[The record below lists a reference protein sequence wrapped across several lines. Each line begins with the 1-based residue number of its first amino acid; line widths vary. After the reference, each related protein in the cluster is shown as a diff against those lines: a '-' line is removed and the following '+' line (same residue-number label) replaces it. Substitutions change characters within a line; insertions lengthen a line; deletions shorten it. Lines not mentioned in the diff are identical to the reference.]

1 MQVHWGR
8 MPTSSFTRSFKKVRN
23 ELNASEEA
31 ESSWSSRGFS
41 NFYYQRISVAN
52 LKGLGHFFLVA
63 EALLRNRGTF
73 RFVELPAVISHSITH
88 AAKLHMLW

>member
-1 MQVHWGR
+1 MR
-8 MPTSSFTRSFKKVRN
+8 NLAPKKEVAAN
-23 ELNASEEA
+23 GDATCPAATFELDASEEA

-63 EALLRNRGTF
+63 EALLRSAGNVPFG
-73 RFVELPAVISHSITH
+73 S
-88 AAKLHMLW
+88 